1 MVWRTIILLLSI
13 YTIEIVK
20 TDKFDEEEYGVKY
33 ADDCE
38 VCKIVTNEFLT
49 LLSESKDKHEVLETG
64 YSVEKAK
71 KKTKYAKSEL
81 RLIETRD
88 SVCDKLL
95 EYSVHKER
103 KDSTRFARG
112 TSQTFQALDN
122 LVAKGVKVDLGI
134 PHEMW
139 HKPSA
144 EISHLKA
151 QCETLLEDYEDDLET
166 WYFKHQDKNLQDYL
180 CKNRALKGKSKKC
193 LKDPKPKGDKTEL

>member
-1 MVWRTIILLLSI
+1 MKAFLILLTLPFS
-13 YTIEIVK
+13 YSK
-20 TDKFDEEEYGVKY
+20 SDKFDEEEYGVKY

-38 VCKIVTNEFLT
+38 VCKIVTNEFVM
-49 LLSESKDKHEVLETG
+49 LLDESKGKHEVLETG

-88 SVCDKLL
+88 ALCDKLL
-95 EYSVHKER
+95 EYNVHKER
-103 KDSTRFARG
+103 KDSSRFARG

-134 PHEMW
+134 PKEMW

-144 EISHLKA
+144 EISHLKS
-151 QCETLLEDYEDDLET
+151 QCETFLEDWEDELEN
-166 WYFKHQDKNLQDYL
+166 WYFKHQEKDLKLYL
-180 CKNRALKGKSKKC
+180 CRDRALNGKSKKC
-193 LKDPKPKGDKTEL
+193 LKDSTQPKGDKKDEL